1 MKRRYSLKG
10 LKRFKEV
17 IANGKRVY
25 GKGMRMIVYMQPLQ
39 TEGYL
44 SNSLQSRFAIVV
56 HKNYGNA
63 VERNRIKRKIR
74 SILVTLMP
82 QIRQGFA
89 VIIFPDTT
97 CKAMEYDHLVTSV
110 KQVLL
115 KSGVLKQ

>member
-10 LKRFKEV
+10 LKRFKEA
-17 IANGKRVY
+17 ISNGKRVY

-39 TEGYL
+39 AEGYL
-44 SNSLQSRFAIVV
+44 SNSVQSHFAIVV
-56 HKNYGNA
+56 NKNYGNA
-63 VERNRIKRKIR
+63 VERNRIKRQIR

-82 QIRQGFA
+82 RIRQGFA

-97 CKAMEYDHLVTSV
+97 CKTMEYNHLVVSV

-115 KSGVLKQ
+115 KSGVL

>member
-25 GKGMRMIVYMQPLQ
+25 GKGIRMLVYMQPLQ
-39 TEGYL
+39 AEGQNNYI
-44 SNSLQSRFAIVV
+44 LQSRFAIVV
-56 HKNYGNA
+56 NRNFGTA
-63 VERNRIKRKIR
+63 VERNRIKRQIR

-82 QIRQGFA
+82 RIRQGFD

-97 CKAMEYDHLVTSV
+97 CKAMGYDHLVVSV
-110 KQVLL
+110 THVLQ

>member
-1 MKRRYSLKG
+1 VKRRYSLKG

-25 GKGMRMIVYMQPLQ
+25 GKGMRMIVYMKPLQ
-39 TEGYL
+39 AEG
-44 SNSLQSRFAIVV
+44 NMNNILQSRFAIVV
-56 HKNYGNA
+56 TKTYGNA
-63 VERNRIKRKIR
+63 VERNRIKRQIR

-82 QIRQGFA
+82 QMRQGFA

-97 CKAMEYDHLVTSV
+97 CKAMQYNHLVVSV